1 MQPSFHRFWASKS
14 AADLIVLEYLFI
26 SCHGQQNA
34 LWYQFALVFFSDPK
48 YLYGITM
55 ANEHAS
61 VIKTGCMQIHP
72 SFLGFSRDL
81 SFPNFLV
88 YLLFKRS
95 AKRPLVSV
103 RTHSFSFFF

>member
-1 MQPSFHRFWASKS
+1 MVSKTP
-14 AADLIVLEYLFI
+14 FGI
-26 SCHGQQNA
+26 SSHS
-34 LWYQFALVFFSDPK
+34 YFFLPDPK
-48 YLYGITM
+48 YLYGIIV
-55 ANEHAS
+55 ANEHAG
-61 VIKTGCMQIHP
+61 VFKTGRMQIQP

-103 RTHSFSFFF
+103 GREVRSEIGIPRTGPNLRGKAIFIKAIFEHAH